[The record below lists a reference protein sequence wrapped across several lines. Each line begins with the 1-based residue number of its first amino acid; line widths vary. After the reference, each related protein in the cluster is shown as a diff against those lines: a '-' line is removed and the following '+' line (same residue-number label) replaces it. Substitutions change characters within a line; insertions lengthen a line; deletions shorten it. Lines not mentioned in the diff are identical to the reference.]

1 MEHEMVTREL
11 NSFLHNTAK
20 KYEFSYELINLRRF
34 MREVFGKDK
43 NVWGVFSEVERTI
56 INKYEN
62 PKKRIQ
68 WMAGRYAGKM
78 AIKKIFAKGDNTDIA
93 NIDATKISIKNGLNS
108 APFIEGYPQLNISI
122 SHSYPYCL
130 TLVSRN
136 RIGVDIENTI
146 SIVEPMLKLYYT
158 INEINEINKLIQLN
172 NNNDKSEADFL
183 ATLYWTRKEAISKLQ
198 KVGMNMDFS
207 KIDTV
212 QEVTI
217 LQGLSIEKVRTVSI
231 QNEHCSLSLAFE
243 EKLI

>member
-1 MEHEMVTREL
+1 MEHEMVIREL
-11 NSFLHNTAK
+11 NSFLQNTAK
-20 KYEFSYELINLRRF
+20 KYEFSYEIINLRRF

-78 AIKKIFAKGDNTDIA
+78 ATKKFFAKGDNTDIA
-93 NIDATKISIKNGLNS
+93 NIDVAKISIKNGLNS
-108 APFIEGYPQLNISI
+108 APFIEEYPQLNISI

-146 SIVEPMLKLYYT
+146 SLFEPMLKLYYT
-158 INEINEINKLIQLN
+158 INEINEINKLSQLN

-212 QEVTI
+212 QEVTT